1 MARTKVNKDHPAFTT
16 DVQKGGVVTT
26 DILDK
31 EPVKGN
37 RKVAEADLLQPVDHP
52 VESTGY
58 QDPEEIAREQQLE
71 KLKFLREY
79 LEAGLKDV
87 DEEIA
92 KLEKG

>member
-1 MARTKVNKDHPAFTT
+1 MARTKVNKDHPAFMT

-31 EPVKGN
+31 EPVEGN
-37 RKVAEADLLQPVDHP
+37 RKVAEADLLQPV
-52 VESTGY
+52 Y
-58 QDPEEIAREQQLE
+58 QDPDKIAREQQLE

-87 DEEIA
+87 DDEIA
-92 KLEKG
+92 KLEQG